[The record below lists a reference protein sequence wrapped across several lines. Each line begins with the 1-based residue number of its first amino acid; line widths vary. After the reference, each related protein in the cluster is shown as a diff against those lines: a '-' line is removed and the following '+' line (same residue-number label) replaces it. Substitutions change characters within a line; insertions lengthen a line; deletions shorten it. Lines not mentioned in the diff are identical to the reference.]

1 MNIQF
6 PKPLQSGDTIAI
18 TAPSSGVSPEFN
30 TRLDLSIQVLKERGY
45 KVIEGR
51 YVRTQYKNTSA
62 DKFLRAQELT
72 EFLSNPEINAIM
84 PPWGGEL
91 AMELLE
97 LIDFEALKQIPP
109 KWISGFS
116 DLSTLHVPL
125 TTISGWATLH
135 APNLM
140 ELGAKEIDITT
151 EKIWS
156 ILESPQHSEIE
167 QYSSDYFQLIGSD
180 WTIEPNAR
188 LNLTQPTHW
197 KRLDGSNSS
206 IQFSGRLIGGCLETI
221 SRLAGTPFA
230 NIPQFC
236 ERYKNEDIIL
246 YFENSELQPCEL
258 TRTLISL
265 KIQGWFKQ
273 LSGIM
278 IGRSAASE
286 VNDPNKL
293 NYVDALKKGLSDL
306 TIPIIYDADIGH
318 MPPQISLVNG
328 ALATVY
334 FHENSD
340 TLSIKSTIKIYL

>member
-18 TAPSSGVSPEFN
+18 TAPSSGVSPEFH

-97 LIDFEALKQIPP
+97 LINFEALKQIPA

-156 ILESPQHSEIE
+156 ILESQQHSEIE
-167 QYSSDYFQLIGSD
+167 QYASDYFQVIGND
-180 WTIEPNAR
+180 WTIEPNIG

-230 NIPQFC
+230 NIPQF
-236 ERYKNEDIIL
+236 
-246 YFENSELQPCEL
+246 
-258 TRTLISL
+258 
-265 KIQGWFKQ
+265 
-273 LSGIM
+273 
-278 IGRSAASE
+278 
-286 VNDPNKL
+286 
-293 NYVDALKKGLSDL
+293 
-306 TIPIIYDADIGH
+306 
-318 MPPQISLVNG
+318 
-328 ALATVY
+328 
-334 FHENSD
+334 
-340 TLSIKSTIKIYL
+340 